1 MQMSAFVFG
10 VRPDNIGANVCQ
22 RQVLSED
29 CEGRLP
35 HHLQAV
41 RSPARAL
48 LQVWKEGR
56 NHYSVSDIRLW
67 ERALC
72 SVLHTQCTVACSQ
85 CSPVS
90 D

>member
-1 MQMSAFVFG
+1 MQVSTFVFSVNPG
-10 VRPDNIGANVCQ
+10 NIGANFCQ

-41 RSPARAL
+41 RSSARAL

-56 NHYSVSDIRLW
+56 NHYSVSDIML
-67 ERALC
+67 
-72 SVLHTQCTVACSQ
+72 
-85 CSPVS
+85 
-90 D
+90 